1 MRIVYDTGAYGP
13 RLPIIPPGGEGRR
26 VDVLVIR
33 SKDDAT
39 EAAGGLRASGDGYEL
54 RISDEALARDRE
66 VRGHERK
73 HLEALGGAAAGP
85 IIYDTAAGP
94 GGETIA
100 VGGRIAVDLSEVPG
114 DPAATLRKANAVIA
128 AARAPGDPSAADL
141 RVAADAERLA
151 RQAREEL
158 REETGG
164 VTPPLPGPPG
174 PS

>member
-1 MRIVYDTGAYGP
+1 MRIVYDTGAYDP
-13 RLPIIPPGGEGRR
+13 RLPRVPPGGEGRR

-33 SKDDAT
+33 SKDDA
-39 EAAGGLRASGDGYEL
+39 AGNVGGLREAGDGYEL

-66 VRGHERK
+66 VRGHEKK

-85 IIYDTAAGP
+85 IIYDTATGP
-94 GGETIA
+94 GGESVA
-100 VGGRIAVDLSEVPG
+100 VGGRIAVDLSPVPG
-114 DPAATLRKANAVIA
+114 DPAATLRKANAVLA

-158 REETGG
+158 RDEAGG
-164 VTPPLPGPPG
+164 VTPPRPGLPGP
-174 PS
+174 S